1 MLWPGS
7 VASSTENPI
16 PTDNVLLPGQAFCIG
31 LPWERAKLPKHG
43 LPPAAPKP
51 AKGSVLDSEDE
62 LDGDP
67 CTGWEIGRCEVIRR
81 LTPGSARRLLALRHA
96 ALDEDAQVVDV
107 RLLDVAEADAPT
119 IEAWASE
126 ASRLSH
132 PNLARVFDLERTDE
146 GLFWVSERVSGATLF
161 ELLEACRQRGSGL
174 PVGFVLA
181 AVHDAALA
189 LGEVHSRTAHGLISD
204 QAVAIGFDGVT
215 RLLDA
220 GLFNVLARRRSWAE
234 VIEVTGP
241 YLAPEQVLGGRL
253 PDPKADVYSLG
264 LLLFE
269 LLSGQ
274 ALRRGSIDERV
285 KQLERGALAP
295 ISSINRMVDKSLD
308 AVLARAVSTDRAVRF
323 TNGVEFAAA
332 LKKAAS
338 SFMWKQEARA
348 NFVAEAFET
357 RRRRELALTAH
368 LAPKKRR
375 TAPVMPAIV
384 APAPLPQP
392 PAAAPR
398 RAPPFPL
405 PPPVQVESKKKR
417 SRKKVEPSRW
427 PIAAALGLFVGAL
440 LSQHQWTPAPARQL
454 SSPIRAVKVEAPI
467 VMLEGEMT
475 REAVM
480 LASIG
485 PLVVAAP
492 APEKKVR
499 PKVKRLAKGSDAPIP
514 PWLLG
519 KRRR

>member
-1 MLWPGS
+1 MLWAGS
-7 VASSTENPI
+7 VASSTDNPI
-16 PTDNVLLPGQAFCIG
+16 PTSTFLLPGQAFCIG
-31 LPWERAKLPKHG
+31 LPWERATLPKHG
-43 LPPAAPKP
+43 VPPAAPKA
-51 AKGSVLDSEDE
+51 AKGSVLDQEAE

-107 RLLDVAEADAPT
+107 RLLDVVEADAPT
-119 IEAWASE
+119 IEAWASD

-146 GLFWVSERVSGATLF
+146 GLFWISERVSGATLF
-161 ELLEACRQRGSGL
+161 ELSEACRLRGSGL

-181 AVHDAALA
+181 AIHDAALA
-189 LGEVHSRTAHGLISD
+189 LGEVHTRTAHGLISD

-220 GLFNVLARRRSWAE
+220 GLFNVLAKRRSWAE

-274 ALRRGSIDERV
+274 TLRRGRFDDRV

-295 ISSINRMVDKSLD
+295 ISSLNRMVDKSLD
-308 AVLARAVSTDRAVRF
+308 AVLARAVSADRSVRF
-323 TNGVEFAAA
+323 TNGAEFAQA

-338 SFMWKQEARA
+338 SFMWKQDARA
-348 NFVAEAFET
+348 AFVTEAFET

-375 TAPVMPAIV
+375 TAPVMKAVV
-384 APAPLPQP
+384 APMLQA
-392 PAAAPR
+392 PAAEPR
-398 RAPPFPL
+398 REPPFPL
-405 PPPVQVESKKKR
+405 QAPVAVESKKKR
-417 SRKKVEPSRW
+417 SRKKVESPSRW

-454 SSPIRAVKVEAPI
+454 NAPTRAVKVEAPLAI
-467 VMLEGEMT
+467 VDGEMT
-475 REAVM
+475 HEAVT

-485 PLVVAAP
+485 PLVVAP
-492 APEKKVR
+492 NAPEKKVR
-499 PKVKRLAKGSDAPIP
+499 PKVKRLAKGQDAPIP
-514 PWLLG
+514 PWLMG

>member
-1 MLWPGS
+1 M
-7 VASSTENPI
+7 ASSTENPI
-16 PTDNVLLPGQAFCIG
+16 PTNAFLLPGQAFTIG
-31 LPWERAKLPKHG
+31 LPRERATLPKHG
-43 LPPAAPKP
+43 LPPAAPKA
-51 AKGSVLDSEDE
+51 AKGSVLDQEDE

-96 ALDEDAQVVDV
+96 ALGEDAQVVDV

-126 ASRLSH
+126 ASRLLH
-132 PNLARVFDLERTDE
+132 PNLARIFDVERTDE

-161 ELLEACRQRGSGL
+161 ELSDACRQRGSGL

-181 AVHDAALA
+181 AIHDAALA

-204 QAVAIGFDGVT
+204 QAVAIGFDGIT

-220 GLFNVLARRRSWAE
+220 GLFNVLAKRRSWAE

-274 ALRRGSIDERV
+274 TLRRGRFDDRV

-323 TNGVEFAAA
+323 TNGTEFAQA

-338 SFMWKQEARA
+338 SFMWKQDARA
-348 NFVAEAFET
+348 RFVAEAFET

-384 APAPLPQP
+384 VAPMPQVP
-392 PAAAPR
+392 VAEPR
-398 RAPPFPL
+398 REPPFPL
-405 PPPVQVESKKKR
+405 PRPVAVESKKKR

-427 PIAAALGLFVGAL
+427 PIAAAFGLFVGAL
-440 LSQHQWTPAPARQL
+440 FSQHQWTPAPARQL
-454 SSPIRAVKVEAPI
+454 TSTTRAVKVEAPLAI
-467 VMLEGEMT
+467 VDGEMT
-475 REAVM
+475 HEAVT

-485 PLVVAAP
+485 PLVVAP
-492 APEKKVR
+492 AAEKKVR
-499 PKVKRLAKGSDAPIP
+499 PKVKRVAKGADAPIP
-514 PWLLG
+514 PWLMG

>member
-1 MLWPGS
+1 M
-7 VASSTENPI
+7 ASSTENPI
-16 PTDNVLLPGQAFCIG
+16 PTDTFLLSGQAFTIG
-31 LPWERAKLPKHG
+31 LPWERATLPKHG
-43 LPPAAPKP
+43 LPPAPPKA
-51 AKGSVLDSEDE
+51 AKGSVLDQEDE

-126 ASRLSH
+126 AARLSH
-132 PNLARVFDLERTDE
+132 PNLARVFELERTDE
-146 GLFWVSERVSGATLF
+146 GLFWVSERVSGATLL
-161 ELLEACRQRGSGL
+161 ELFDACRQRGSGL

-181 AVHDAALA
+181 AIHDAALA
-189 LGEVHSRTAHGLISD
+189 LGEVHSRAAHGLISD
-204 QAVAIGFDGVT
+204 QAVAVGFDGIT

-220 GLFNVLARRRSWAE
+220 GLFNVLAKRRSWAE

-274 ALRRGSIDERV
+274 TLRRGRFDDRL

-308 AVLARAVSTDRAVRF
+308 AVLERALSVDRAVRF
-323 TNGVEFAAA
+323 TNGAEFAQA

-348 NFVAEAFET
+348 RFVCEAFET

-384 APAPLPQP
+384 V
-392 PAAAPR
+392 AAPVPQAPVAEPR
-398 RAPPFPL
+398 REPPFPL
-405 PPPVQVESKKKR
+405 PRPIAVESKKKR
-417 SRKKVEPSRW
+417 ARAKVEPTRW

-454 SSPIRAVKVEAPI
+454 SAPARTVKVEAPPALI
-467 VMLEGEMT
+467 DGEMT
-475 REAVM
+475 REVVT

-485 PLVVAAP
+485 PLVIAPAP

-499 PKVKRLAKGSDAPIP
+499 PKVKRLAKGGDAPVP
-514 PWLLG
+514 PWLVG